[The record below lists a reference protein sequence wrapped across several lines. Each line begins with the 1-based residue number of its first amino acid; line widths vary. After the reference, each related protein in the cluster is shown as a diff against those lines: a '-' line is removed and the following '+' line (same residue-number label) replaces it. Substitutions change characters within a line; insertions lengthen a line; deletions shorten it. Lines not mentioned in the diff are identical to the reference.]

1 MLSYISHGSIS
12 CLKWEEVERSADH
25 SNQDKDIFEDK
36 DNQVKVE
43 DTDNQIK
50 VEDTVNQN
58 KAVEDNINRV
68 KTQLITVYSVQ
79 SEQAQRTVREYNN
92 NSVQ

>member
-25 SNQDKDIFEDK
+25 SNQDKDIFEDT
-36 DNQVKVE
+36 DNQIKVE

-58 KAVEDNINRV
+58 KAVEDDINRV
-68 KTQLITVYSVQ
+68 KTRLITVYSVQ
-79 SEQAQRTVREYNN
+79 SEQVQRTVNTR
-92 NSVQ
+92 VQQQ

>member
-1 MLSYISHGSIS
+1 MLE
-12 CLKWEEVERSADH
+12 WEEVERSADH
-25 SNQDKDIFEDK
+25 SNQDKDIFEDT

-58 KAVEDNINRV
+58 KVVEDNTNRV
-68 KTQLITVYSVQ
+68 KIQLITVYSVQ
-79 SEQAQRTVREYNN
+79 SEQAKPSGQYESTTSIVYSKVNI
-92 NSVQ
+92 V